1 MRLSVTISFSDK
13 EVRNMK
19 DATPAEL
26 FAALKLIEQL
36 YKDGHIPQYIF
47 KNILNEYIIFEFCI
61 AVCRLTDLFTGFG
74 TLLFFNKISYKFT
87 QYLRHS

>member
-1 MRLSVTISFSDK
+1 MKLFATTSFLNK

-36 YKDGHIPQYIF
+36 YQDGHIPQYMF
-47 KNILNEYIIFEFCI
+47 KNIIFEHSDVVDI
-61 AVCRLTDLFTGFG
+61 SE
-74 TLLFFNKISYKFT
+74 FNLQRKNK
-87 QYLRHS
+87 

>member
-1 MRLSVTISFSDK
+1 MKLFATTSFLNK

-36 YKDGHIPQYIF
+36 YQDGHIPQYMF
-47 KNILNEYIIFEFCI
+47 KNILSEHRDIVDITEFNLQ
-61 AVCRLTDLFTGFG
+61 RKD
-74 TLLFFNKISYKFT
+74 K
-87 QYLRHS
+87 